1 MSREESYTESELKV
15 FEMTILVNIQQLK
28 VMFNKPLNIIL
39 TKYLIKTDRKR
50 LLIGV
55 LILKESS
62 LHYLQRNVDFLSYIA
77 GSTMQVR
84 FQTAAA
90 FKFFLIITSVT
101 DFHSVFSSCNL

>member
-1 MSREESYTESELKV
+1 
-15 FEMTILVNIQQLK
+15 
-28 VMFNKPLNIIL
+28 MFNEPLNIIL

-62 LHYLQRNVDFLSYIA
+62 LHYLQQNVDFLSYIT

-84 FQTAAA
+84 FQTTVT

-101 DFHSVFSSCNL
+101 DFRSVFSSCNL